1 MKTKTID
8 ELMKMTAKEAYHHHH
23 LMENNAR
30 LAYSVYK
37 IKKALEE
44 DDATQEE
51 RN

>member
-1 MKTKTID
+1 MKEKTKTID

-23 LMENNAR
+23 LMEENAR

-44 DDATQEE
+44 E
-51 RN
+51 

>member
-1 MKTKTID
+1 MEIKTVD

-23 LMENNAR
+23 LMEENAR

-44 DDATQEE
+44 E
-51 RN
+51 

>member
-1 MKTKTID
+1 MKEKAKTID

-23 LMENNAR
+23 LMEENAR

-44 DDATQEE
+44 E
-51 RN
+51 